1 MPQRPRLACFLPL
14 PSNTARTIMEAAEDI
29 DLAVLTHD
37 MPDAQKWEA
46 LAAAHGH
53 VISASRQELPKDLH
67 VTAAYLERC
76 PNVLAVSSTGAGY
89 DTIDVDACTAAGVI
103 AVNQTGGNKEA
114 VAEHALGMLL
124 MLAKRINEADRKI
137 RRGEAITRAGLM
149 GRDIYGMTLGIV
161 GIGNI
166 GTRMARLAGE
176 LFNMRVLAVDPY
188 LDGQEIA
195 RRGAEPV
202 DMATL
207 LAESDA
213 VTVHTPRTHET
224 VNMMNA
230 ETFAQMKP
238 GAWYINTAR
247 GGIHDEAA
255 LFDALQSGHL
265 GGAGLDVWNDEPPP
279 VDHPLLSLDT
289 VIATPHTAGIT
300 AEARER
306 MATFLAEQMIAIF
319 RGERPPR
326 LLNPEAWD
334 AFRGRYAATFK

>member
-1 MPQRPRLACFLPL
+1 
-14 PSNTARTIMEAAEDI
+14 
-29 DLAVLTHD
+29 
-37 MPDAQKWEA
+37 
-46 LAAAHGH
+46 
-53 VISASRQELPKDLH
+53 
-67 VTAAYLERC
+67 
-76 PNVLAVSSTGAGY
+76 
-89 DTIDVDACTAAGVI
+89 
-103 AVNQTGGNKEA
+103 
-114 VAEHALGMLL
+114 
-124 MLAKRINEADRKI
+124 
-137 RRGEAITRAGLM
+137 
-149 GRDIYGMTLGIV
+149 
-161 GIGNI
+161 
-166 GTRMARLAGE
+166 
-176 LFNMRVLAVDPY
+176 
-188 LDGQEIA
+188 
-195 RRGAEPV
+195 
-202 DMATL
+202 MATL